1 MWFYLSLQGQILVWH
16 IKRLQLYIAHFFCY
30 CFSETKDLN
39 GLLSLIRISDTLHL
53 IVFESN
59 HSVEPESTSILNEDK
74 DKTNLPQKVRIEV
87 DLDTVDVD
95 ETKQTLLFRNENI
108 TFTISDEME
117 MKQLME
123 VNRMLRIKLVISLMK
138 FSFRPNT
145 NVRNCVILV

>member
-1 MWFYLSLQGQILVWH
+1 
-16 IKRLQLYIAHFFCY
+16 
-30 CFSETKDLN
+30 
-39 GLLSLIRISDTLHL
+39 
-53 IVFESN
+53 VFESN

>member
-1 MWFYLSLQGQILVWH
+1 M
-16 IKRLQLYIAHFFCY
+16 
-30 CFSETKDLN
+30 
-39 GLLSLIRISDTLHL
+39 
-53 IVFESN
+53 FESN
-59 HSVEPESTSILNEDK
+59 HSVETESTSILNEDK

>member
-1 MWFYLSLQGQILVWH
+1 M
-16 IKRLQLYIAHFFCY
+16 
-30 CFSETKDLN
+30 
-39 GLLSLIRISDTLHL
+39 
-53 IVFESN
+53 FESN
-59 HSVEPESTSILNEDK
+59 HSVEPESTPTSSILNEDK

-95 ETKQTLLFRNENI
+95 ETKKTLLFRNENI

-117 MKQLME
+117 MKQLVE

-145 NVRNCVILV
+145 NVRNCAILL

>member
-1 MWFYLSLQGQILVWH
+1 M
-16 IKRLQLYIAHFFCY
+16 
-30 CFSETKDLN
+30 
-39 GLLSLIRISDTLHL
+39 
-53 IVFESN
+53 
-59 HSVEPESTSILNEDK
+59 NEDK